1 MVTDSEGQQQTSD
14 DGDDDQLSLVE
25 TLKSGQVSSLK
36 ALRNRL
42 ATEID
47 LCSDPKMLPALSKQF
62 TDVLAALAAL
72 APAKKSRIDELAE
85 QRRKRRA
92 GTGRAASAN

>member
-1 MVTDSEGQQQTSD
+1 M
-14 DGDDDQLSLVE
+14 DQLSLAEAV
-25 TLKSGQVSSLK
+25 KQGQVQGLT
-36 ALRNRL
+36 ALRDLL

-47 LCSDPKMLPALSKQF
+47 GCDDPKTLPALSKQF

-92 GTGRAASAN
+92 GTGRAASSD